1 MIYALIG
8 IGVIFLYGVVR
19 FYDGLIRGIYK
30 KIEENEK

>member
-8 IGVIFLYGVVR
+8 IGAIFLYGVVR

-30 KIEENEK
+30 RLEDKE